1 MYNSIHSFTQNH
13 LNGKRIRYFI
23 MFTLGFFKEIFSI
36 CYCNNFFFHF
46 CLVST
51 TARRPTDKELVL
63 VSKHIGAG
71 YQLLGVYLGVK
82 NTQMEQIRINHSSCI
97 QTQIFKMLV
106 LWRNHND
113 NQAHIGNLLFAIRET
128 CSDVNILE
136 IEQIFHL

>member
-1 MYNSIHSFTQNH
+1 MVQEC
-13 LNGKRIRYFI
+13 YFI
-23 MFTLGFFKEIFSI
+23 MFTLGVFKEIFSI
-36 CYCNNFFFHF
+36 CYNCNNFLFYF

-63 VSKHIGAG
+63 VSKHIGAS
-71 YQLLGVYLGVK
+71 YQLLGAYLGVK

-113 NQAHIGNLLFAIRET
+113 NQAHIGNLLSAIKET
-128 CSDVNILE
+128 CCNVNILE